1 VAYGRLLFMKITD
14 LKVWVTVPERSS
26 VDGSPS
32 GRSYVFL
39 RIDTDEGI
47 SGFGEATSSG
57 GGGSIVVGNMIKF
70 LRNSTAE
77 RDFRETI
84 IGENP
89 EHTELIWHKL
99 FRRFTGGGGFGG
111 FVTTMLSGIDIA
123 LWDIKGKA
131 AGKPIYEILGGGPL
145 REEIELYTHV
155 APGDPIKAAAEAKM
169 LAKQGFKALKTDPFM
184 PEMRQH
190 HRKYMQGSISP
201 EGAALA
207 IETISAIREGVGKN
221 IDILIDCHGNFD
233 VPTAIAMA
241 RKLEPFH
248 IGWYEEPVQP
258 NSNQALKHV
267 KESVSVPICVGERLY
282 TRWDFIPVLKDRLA
296 EFLMPDILWT
306 GGISEFYKIANLAES
321 FYVPVSPHD
330 ASGPI
335 NIMAGAHTMM
345 TVPNFYKLE
354 FNHAQLD
361 SHNSLIDRPLDIVDG
376 KLKMSEKPGL
386 GIELD
391 VEFIEAHLDEDW
403 N

>member
-1 VAYGRLLFMKITD
+1 MKITD

-57 GGGSIVVGNMIKF
+57 GGGSIVVGNMIEF
-70 LRNSTAE
+70 LRNSTVE

-89 EHTELIWHKL
+89 EHVELIWHKL

-155 APGDPIKAAAEAKM
+155 DPGDPIKAADQAKM
-169 LAKQGFKALKTDPFM
+169 LAKQGFRALKTDPFM

-190 HRKYMQGSISP
+190 HRRYMQGSISP

-207 IETISAIREGVGKN
+207 TDTISAIREGVGESV
-221 IDILIDCHGNFD
+221 DILIDCHGNFD

-241 RKLEPFH
+241 RKLEPFN

-306 GGISEFYKIANLAES
+306 GGISEFHKIANLAES
-321 FYVPVSPHD
+321 FYIPVSPHD

-376 KLKMSEKPGL
+376 KLKMSEDPGL

>member
-1 VAYGRLLFMKITD
+1 MKITD
-14 LKVWVTVPERSS
+14 LKVWVTVPERSPE
-26 VDGSPS
+26 DGTPI

-39 RIDTDEGI
+39 RVDTDEGI

-57 GGGSIVVGNMIKF
+57 GGGSIVVGHMIAF
-70 LRNSTAE
+70 LKNSTAE
-77 RDFRETI
+77 RDFRETL

-89 EHTELIWHKL
+89 EHVDLIWHKL
-99 FRRFTGGGGFGG
+99 YRRFTGGGGYGG

-145 REEIELYTHV
+145 REDVELYTHV
-155 APGDPIKAAAEAKM
+155 APGDPIQAASQAKS
-169 LAKQGFKALKTDPFM
+169 LSDKGFRALKTDPFM

-190 HRKYMQGSISP
+190 HRRYMQGSISP

-207 IETISAIREGVGKN
+207 TETISAMREKVGDN
-221 IDILIDCHGNFD
+221 IEILIDCHGNFD

-241 RKLEPFH
+241 RRLEPFN

-258 NSNQALKHV
+258 NSNEALKHI
-267 KESVSVPICVGERLY
+267 KESIGVPICVGERLY
-282 TRWDFIPVLKDRLA
+282 TRWDFVPILENNLA

-306 GGISEFYKIANLAES
+306 GGISEFYKISTLAES
-321 FYVPVSPHD
+321 YYVPVSPHD

-345 TVPNFYKLE
+345 VVPNFYKLE

-361 SHNSLIDRPLDIVDG
+361 VHNALIDKPLEIVSG
-376 KLKMSEKPGL
+376 KLQVPNTPGL
-386 GIELD
+386 GVELD

>member
-1 VAYGRLLFMKITD
+1 MKITD

-57 GGGSIVVGNMIKF
+57 GGGSIVVGNMIEF

-89 EHTELIWHKL
+89 EHVDLIWHKL

-155 APGDPIKAAAEAKM
+155 DPGDPIKAANQAKV

-190 HRKYMQGSISP
+190 HRRYMQGSISP
-201 EGAALA
+201 EGAELA
-207 IETISAIREGVGKN
+207 TETISAIREGVGEN
-221 IDILIDCHGNFD
+221 IEILIDCHGNFD

-241 RKLEPFH
+241 RKLEPFN

-306 GGISEFYKIANLAES
+306 GGITEFHKIATLAES

-345 TVPNFYKLE
+345 TIPNFYKLE

-361 SHNSLIDRPLDIVDG
+361 SHNSLIDKPLDIVDG
-376 KLKMSEKPGL
+376 KLKMSETPGL

-403 N
+403 T

>member
-1 VAYGRLLFMKITD
+1 MKITD
-14 LKVWVTVPERSS
+14 LKVWVTVPEKSS

-39 RIDTDEGI
+39 RIDTNEGI

-57 GGGSIVVGNMIKF
+57 GGGSIVVGNMIEF

-89 EHTELIWHKL
+89 EHVELIWHKL

-131 AGKPIYEILGGGPL
+131 AGKPVYEILGGGPV
-145 REEIELYTHV
+145 RKEIDLYTHV
-155 APGDPIKAAAEAKM
+155 APGDPVKAANQAKM
-169 LAKQGFKALKTDPFM
+169 LVKQGFKTLKTDPFM

-190 HRKYMQGSISP
+190 HRKYMQGSISS

-207 IETISAIREGVGKN
+207 TETIAAIREGVGESV
-221 IDILIDCHGNFD
+221 DILIDCHGNFD

-241 RKLEPFH
+241 KKLEPFN

-306 GGISEFYKIANLAES
+306 GGISEFHKIANLAES
-321 FYVPVSPHD
+321 FYIPVSPHD

-361 SHNSLIDRPLDIVDG
+361 SHNSLIDSPLNIVDG

-403 N
+403 K

>member
-1 VAYGRLLFMKITD
+1 MKITD
-14 LKVWVTVPERSS
+14 LKVWVTVPERSKDS
-26 VDGSPS
+26 KPA

-57 GGGSIVVGNMIKF
+57 GGGSIVVGNMIEF
-70 LRNSTAE
+70 LKNSTAE
-77 RDFRETI
+77 RDFRETL

-89 EHTELIWHKL
+89 EHVDLIWHKL
-99 FRRFTGGGGFGG
+99 YRRFTGGGGFGG

-131 AGKPIYEILGGGPL
+131 AGKPVYEILGGGPL
-145 REEIELYTHV
+145 RDEIELYTHV
-155 APGDPIKAAAEAKM
+155 APGDPIAAANQAKS
-169 LAKQGFKALKTDPFM
+169 LSDQGFRALKTDPFM

-190 HRKYMQGSISP
+190 HRRYMQGSISP

-207 IETISAIREGVGKN
+207 TETISAMREKVGDN
-221 IDILIDCHGNFD
+221 VEILIDCHGNFD

-241 RKLEPFH
+241 RRLEPFN
-248 IGWYEEPVQP
+248 IAWFEEPVQP
-258 NSNQALKHV
+258 NSNEALKHV
-267 KESVSVPICVGERLY
+267 KESVGVPICVGEWLY
-282 TRWDFIPVLKDRLA
+282 TRWDFVPILKNNLA

-345 TVPNFYKLE
+345 VVPNFYKLE

-361 SHNSLIDRPLDIVDG
+361 VHNALIDKPLDIVSG
-376 KLKMSEKPGL
+376 KLQVPKTPGL
-386 GIELD
+386 GVELD

>member
-1 VAYGRLLFMKITD
+1 
-14 LKVWVTVPERSS
+14 
-26 VDGSPS
+26 
-32 GRSYVFL
+32 
-39 RIDTDEGI
+39 
-47 SGFGEATSSG
+47 
-57 GGGSIVVGNMIKF
+57 
-70 LRNSTAE
+70 
-77 RDFRETI
+77 
-84 IGENP
+84 
-89 EHTELIWHKL
+89 
-99 FRRFTGGGGFGG
+99 
-111 FVTTMLSGIDIA
+111 ML
-123 LWDIKGKA
+123 
-131 AGKPIYEILGGGPL
+131 
-145 REEIELYTHV
+145 V
-155 APGDPIKAAAEAKM
+155 
-169 LAKQGFKALKTDPFM
+169 KQGFKALKTDPFM

-207 IETISAIREGVGKN
+207 IETISAIREGVGES

-241 RKLEPFH
+241 RKLEPYN

-361 SHNSLIDRPLDIVDG
+361 CHNSLIDMPLDIVDG

-391 VEFIEAHLDEDW
+391 IEFIEAHLDEDW

>member
-1 VAYGRLLFMKITD
+1 MKITD
-14 LKVWVTVPERSS
+14 LKVWVTVPERSPE
-26 VDGSPS
+26 DGTPI

-39 RIDTDEGI
+39 RVDTDEGI

-57 GGGSIVVGNMIKF
+57 GGGSIVVGNMIAF
-70 LRNSTAE
+70 LKNSTAE
-77 RDFRETI
+77 RDFRETL

-89 EHTELIWHKL
+89 EHVDLIWHKL
-99 FRRFTGGGGFGG
+99 YRRFTGGGGYGG

-145 REEIELYTHV
+145 REDVELYTHV
-155 APGDPIKAAAEAKM
+155 APGDPIQAASQAKS
-169 LAKQGFKALKTDPFM
+169 LSDKGFRALKTDPFM

-190 HRKYMQGSISP
+190 HRRYMQGSISP

-207 IETISAIREGVGKN
+207 TETISAMREKIGDN
-221 IDILIDCHGNFD
+221 IEILIDCHGNFD

-241 RKLEPFH
+241 RRLEPFN

-258 NSNQALKHV
+258 NSNEALKHI
-267 KESVSVPICVGERLY
+267 KESIGVPICVGERLY
-282 TRWDFIPVLKDRLA
+282 TRWDFVPILENNLA

-306 GGISEFYKIANLAES
+306 GGISEFYKISTLAES
-321 FYVPVSPHD
+321 YYVPVSPHD

-345 TVPNFYKLE
+345 VVPNFYKLE

-361 SHNSLIDRPLDIVDG
+361 VHNALIDKPLEIVSG
-376 KLKMSEKPGL
+376 KLQVPNTPGL
-386 GIELD
+386 GVELD